1 MKRVALEA
9 GVTLKE
15 KSEVYS
21 IDREESNGKWTV
33 GFRTLAHR
41 ADFEGKV
48 IFDTKIL
55 SLFKAALHCKFTV

>member
-1 MKRVALEA
+1 MKRVALGA

-55 SLFKAALHCKFTV
+55 SL